1 MTVMSKTQR
10 QDGWWYPWV
19 FVGGFVV
26 IITVNSIMAY
36 IAVDSWTGIET
47 EHAFQKGQ
55 EFNQQLAQK
64 SAQNEL
70 GWVATTKFIH
80 APTVDNPRAGV
91 LRLHYKDAGGHGVDG
106 LTIEALAVRPT
117 HEGYDRK
124 LTFVARSEGTYVAP
138 TVLPLAGQWELRITS
153 TRGEDV
159 FKLRQRIQVP

>member
-1 MTVMSKTQR
+1 MSKSVR

-26 IITVNSIMAY
+26 IITVNAIMAY

-55 EFNQQLAQK
+55 EFNQRLAQQ

-70 GWVATTKFIH
+70 GWVASTKFIH
-80 APTVDNPRAGV
+80 TPTADNPRAGT
-91 LRLHYKDAGGHGVDG
+91 LHLNYKDASGLGVDG
-106 LTIEALAVRPT
+106 LSVEALAVRPT
-117 HEGYDRK
+117 HEGYDREVK
-124 LTFVARSEGTYVAP
+124 FVGTGNGAYLAP
-138 TVLPLAGQWELRITS
+138 TTLPLAGQWELRITS
-153 TRGEDV
+153 TRGEDI